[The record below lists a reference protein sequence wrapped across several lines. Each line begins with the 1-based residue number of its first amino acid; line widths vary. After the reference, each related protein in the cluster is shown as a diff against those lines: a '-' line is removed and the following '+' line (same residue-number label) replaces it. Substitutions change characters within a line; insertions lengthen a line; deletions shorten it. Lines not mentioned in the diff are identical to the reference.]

1 MGWWFA
7 IDLWKRVILALA
19 LGILVG
25 FALRSGLG
33 PAEADRLATTWIK
46 PWGDL
51 FLRLIRML
59 IVPLIFTTLVAG
71 VIALGDPKK
80 LGSLGALTIGLYF
93 ATTAIAVSIG
103 LIMGTIFKPGR
114 GLSADTF
121 AGADI
126 SSVEAKR
133 SAAEAAGGLGERL
146 IGIVPTN
153 PIAALASGDVLPII
167 FFAILFGVG
176 HPDRGSDIG

>member
-7 IDLWKRVILALA
+7 IDLWKRVILALG
-19 LGILVG
+19 LGIITGL
-25 FALRSGLG
+25 ALRSGLG
-33 PAEADRLATTWIK
+33 AEDAGALATVWIK

-51 FLRLIRML
+51 FLNLIRML

-80 LGSLGALTIGLYF
+80 LGSLGVFTIGLYF
-93 ATTAIAVSIG
+93 ATTAIAVTIG
-103 LIMGTIFKPGR
+103 LIMGTLFQPGR
-114 GLSADTF
+114 GLSAETF
-121 AGADI
+121 SGADT

-133 SAAEAAGGLGERL
+133 SAAEAAGGLTERL

-153 PIAALASGDVLPII
+153 PIAAMANGDVLPII
-167 FFAILFGVG
+167 CL
-176 HPDRGSDIG
+176 GSAF